1 MKYDANAQINLVCGH
16 SPARRRPLAAAR
28 SPLPLGLRLRRWRSP
43 GVCHGDRARRPQMA
57 APPPGPATGFNWLAM
72 AWTAGLARPECSGLL
87 AVQVVLQH
95 VRNQFAHGEVLVEGH
110 LLQGS
115 VQVFGD
121 GYGEFLGGVFMG

>member
-16 SPARRRPLAAAR
+16 SPARRRPLAAAAWA
-28 SPLPLGLRLRRWRSP
+28 SASALEIAWGLPWRSGTTP
-43 GVCHGDRARRPQMA
+43 PNGST
-57 APPPGPATGFNWLAM
+57 PPGPATGFNWLAM
-72 AWTAGLARPECSGLL
+72 AWTAGLATPECSGLL

>member
-1 MKYDANAQINLVCGH
+1 MRKSTWFAAT
-16 SPARRRPLAAAR
+16 RPLAAAR

-57 APPPGPATGFNWLAM
+57 APPRTSHWLVRGGAPGFNWLAM
-72 AWTAGLARPECSGLL
+72 AWTAGLATPECSGLL